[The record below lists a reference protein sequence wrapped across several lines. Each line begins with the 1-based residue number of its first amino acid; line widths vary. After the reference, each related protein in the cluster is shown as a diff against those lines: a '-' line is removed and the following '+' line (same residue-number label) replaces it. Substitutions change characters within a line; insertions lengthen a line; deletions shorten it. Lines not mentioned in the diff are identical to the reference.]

1 MRVEGGDG
9 VVIGGF
15 IITGDVPK
23 QVIVRG
29 VGPSLVDSG
38 LTDVIDDPTLQLFG
52 TGGQIAFNDD
62 WRDLQE
68 SDIAA
73 TMLQPA
79 DNREPA
85 IIATLSPAAYTA
97 VVSGKNGMTGVG
109 LLEIYDLN
117 APLGSRLANLSTRGS
132 VLTQENVM
140 IGGFILGGTITQPA
154 RVVVRAIGPSLGDS
168 GITNPLSNP
177 TLELFDGNGL
187 SVGFNDNWQD
197 DAGQALE
204 LQNLSIAPT
213 AAAESAIVAILPPG
227 PYTAV
232 VAGQSGA
239 TGVGLIEVYDVQQ

>member
-15 IITGDVPK
+15 IITGDVSK
-23 QVIVRG
+23 KIIVRG

-68 SDIAA
+68 SDIAD
-73 TMLQPA
+73 TQLQPS

-97 VVSGKNGMTGVG
+97 IVSGKNGQTGVG

-132 VLTQENVM
+132 VQTQENVM

-154 RVVVRAIGPSLGDS
+154 KVVVRAIGPSLSGS
-168 GITNPLSNP
+168 GITNPLPNP

-197 DAGQALE
+197 DAAQALE
-204 LQNLSIAPT
+204 LQNLNIAPT

-232 VAGQSGA
+232 VAGQSGS
-239 TGVGLIEVYDVQQ
+239 TGVGLIEVYDVQN

>member
-23 QVIVRG
+23 QIIIRG
-29 VGPSLVDSG
+29 VGPSLADSG

-232 VAGQSGA
+232 VAGQSGV

>member
-1 MRVEGGDG
+1 M
-9 VVIGGF
+9 IGGF
-15 IITGDVPK
+15 IVTGDVAK

-29 VGPSLVDSG
+29 IGPSLVDAG

-52 TGGQIAFNDD
+52 SGGQIAFNDD
-62 WRDLQE
+62 WRDLQKD
-68 SDIAA
+68 DIED
-73 TMLQPA
+73 TQLQPD

-85 IIATLSPAAYTA
+85 IIATLPPAAYTA
-97 VVSGKNGMTGVG
+97 IVSGKNGQTGVG

-140 IGGFILGGTITQPA
+140 IGGFILGGTIMQPA
-154 RVVVRAIGPSLGDS
+154 RVVVRAIGPSLGNS
-168 GITNPLSNP
+168 GIANPLSNP

-204 LQNLSIAPT
+204 LQNLNIAPP

-227 PYTAV
+227 AYTAV
-232 VAGQSGA
+232 VAGQNGA
-239 TGVGLIEVYDVQQ
+239 TGVGLIEVYDVQ

>member
-1 MRVEGGDG
+1 M
-9 VVIGGF
+9 IGGF
-15 IITGDVPK
+15 IITGNVPK
-23 QVIVRG
+23 KVIIRG

-52 TGGQIAFNDD
+52 DGGQIAFNDD
-62 WRDLQE
+62 WRNLQE
-68 SDIAA
+68 ADIAA
-73 TMLQPA
+73 TMLQPN
-79 DNREPA
+79 DDREPA

-97 VVSGKNGMTGVG
+97 IVSGKGGKTGVG

-140 IGGFILGGTITQPA
+140 IGGFILGGTNMQPA
-154 RVVVRAIGPSLGDS
+154 KVVVRAIGPSLGNS

-197 DAGQALE
+197 DASQALE

-213 AAAESAIVAILPPG
+213 AAAESAIVTTLPPG
-227 PYTAV
+227 AYTAV
-232 VAGQSGA
+232 VAGQAGA
-239 TGVGLIEVYDVQQ
+239 TGVGLIEVYDVQP

>member
-1 MRVEGGDG
+1 MRVEGGEG

-23 QVIVRG
+23 KIIVRG

-73 TMLQPA
+73 TMLQPG

-109 LLEIYDLN
+109 LLEIYDLD

-154 RVVVRAIGPSLGDS
+154 RVVVRAIGPSLANS
-168 GITNPLSNP
+168 GINNPLANP
-177 TLELFDGNGL
+177 TLELFNGNGL

-204 LQNLSIAPT
+204 LQTLSIAPT

-232 VAGQSGA
+232 VAGQSGT

>member
-15 IITGDVPK
+15 IITGDVLK
-23 QVIVRG
+23 QIIIRG
-29 VGPSLVDSG
+29 VGPSLADSG

-68 SDIAA
+68 TDIED
-73 TMLQPA
+73 TQLQPD